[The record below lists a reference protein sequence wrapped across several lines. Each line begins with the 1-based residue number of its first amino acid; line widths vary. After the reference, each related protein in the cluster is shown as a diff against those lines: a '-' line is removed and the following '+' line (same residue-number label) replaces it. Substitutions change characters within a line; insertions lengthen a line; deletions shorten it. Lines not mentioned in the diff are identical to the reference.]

1 MSFSTLEELVV
12 CAVVVLLTLHPM
24 NTIHL
29 LTHEFP
35 PRRGGAG
42 VVAEQIALAAVAQ
55 DFRVRVSA
63 SRVGD
68 SQHQPYELDSIPNRG
83 TLGWSCRMKT
93 IKFLKDNAGQWQD
106 SIVHLVEPGPILACM
121 YGQLVGILPKSKRLV
136 LTLHGSEILRFAQW
150 PHTRLLFQRLLG
162 SVDIVHFLSNA
173 CRELFLRH
181 FDAPDRQ
188 MQVIPGAARQF
199 HGDPQPPVRQDAV
212 KEKLVCLTVARVHPR
227 KGQLACLEAMARLPE
242 EVRNGL
248 EYWIAGP
255 VVNQRYQQK
264 LEHFAQENHLHVQFL
279 GEVADAE
286 LPALFCAADIF
297 AMSSVGHRRSIEG
310 FGLVYLEAAA
320 HGLPIVAHRI
330 GGVSEAV
337 MDGVNAT
344 LCDPENRETLAVA
357 IWDLVR
363 DPQVRIRMG
372 TAGQAFA
379 KQFSWRRIAEG
390 LYC

>member
-1 MSFSTLEELVV
+1 MAHDGDCFLV
-12 CAVVVLLTLHPM
+12 
-24 NTIHL
+24 
-29 LTHEFP
+29 
-35 PRRGGAG
+35 
-42 VVAEQIALAAVAQ
+42 
-55 DFRVRVSA
+55 
-63 SRVGD
+63 
-68 SQHQPYELDSIPNRG
+68 
-83 TLGWSCRMKT
+83 
-93 IKFLKDNAGQWQD
+93 
-106 SIVHLVEPGPILACM
+106 PGP
-121 YGQLVGILPKSKRLV
+121 
-136 LTLHGSEILRFAQW
+136 
-150 PHTRLLFQRLLG
+150 
-162 SVDIVHFLSNA
+162 
-173 CRELFLRH
+173 
-181 FDAPDRQ
+181 
-188 MQVIPGAARQF
+188 
-199 HGDPQPPVRQDAV
+199 VRMNQ
-212 KEKLVCLTVARVHPR
+212 
-227 KGQLACLEAMARLPE
+227 ACLEAMARLPE